1 MAEFDY
7 KGKIAS
13 YVKKRVV
20 DPSFG
25 KVLLLE
31 NGICVHI
38 YGVRENFYTIEM
50 YDARYKTEVTFEWED
65 FEYEE
70 NGLEKIASAI
80 IDFVTPVYK
89 YWYAHFLDENYKMF
103 GKYWMHIE
111 DWSEPKREFPWIWH
125 PKEK

>member
-7 KGKIAS
+7 KGKIAA

-38 YGVRENFYTIEM
+38 HGVKENFYTIEM
-50 YDARYKTEVTFEWED
+50 YDARYKSGVTFEWED
-65 FEYEE
+65 FESEE
-70 NGLEKIASAI
+70 EIASAI
-80 IDFVTPVYK
+80 IDFVTTVYK
-89 YWYAHFLDENYKMF
+89 YWYAYGILKKNKKIY
-103 GKYWMHIE
+103 GKNA
-111 DWSEPKREFPWIWH
+111 
-125 PKEK
+125 